1 MSNKDFTPV
10 KTYWGIMYL
19 HKSRRVW
26 FNWCKWKQHYNV
38 YNTSRSYRVAD
49 PWMHDAIVLA
59 SVKSKDEAIKVCVDR
74 DTLMTSLENRTFK
87 YT

>member
-19 HKSRRVW
+19 HKSHRVW
-26 FNWCKWKQHYNV
+26 FNWCKYKQKYHV
-38 YNTSRSYRVAD
+38 YNNSMDYRVPN
-49 PWMHDAIVLA
+49 PWEYDAIVLA